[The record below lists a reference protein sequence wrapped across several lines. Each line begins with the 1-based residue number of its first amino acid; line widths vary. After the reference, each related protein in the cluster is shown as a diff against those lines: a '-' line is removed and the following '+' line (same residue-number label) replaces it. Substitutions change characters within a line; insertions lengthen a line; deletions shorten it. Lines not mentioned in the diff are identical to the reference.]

1 MNRYYFKVNCF
12 NDVALK
18 VSNAVPENSKVKS
31 NLVRVQQN
39 SVVQSTE
46 HIQCSSGPGLGLRTF
61 KISRS
66 VSNLGPDLRVQRC
79 CESALRWI
87 DQLHCHINSMY
98 LSHISLIHKHWAS
111 FVSRIFTW
119 FPTQYFLIKKT
130 NNFPPN
136 IDTFFFLQILS
147 LVLNRL
153 LTVISQFP
161 VSALWAQVCYL
172 PEWMQCER
180 REGCGLL

>member
-87 DQLHCHINSMY
+87 NSTVTSTACTYPIFLSFINTELLLFPEY
-98 LSHISLIHKHWAS
+98 LLGSLLSIFSLRKPIISPQIL
-111 FVSRIFTW
+111 T
-119 FPTQYFLIKKT
+119 L
-130 NNFPPN
+130 
-136 IDTFFFLQILS
+136 FFFC
-147 LVLNRL
+147 R
-153 LTVISQFP
+153 F
-161 VSALWAQVCYL
+161 
-172 PEWMQCER
+172 
-180 REGCGLL
+180 